1 VDLKG
6 AADRALKSKIIAAL
20 VAPGHAHNPSMSP
33 MERMGLLYQL
43 SDSVFEE
50 AVLESDEKAE
60 LSQAQFTA
68 VLKNFGLGELLANKA
83 ALDTLLL
90 KGLTATSTPEKPVSV
105 EPFMNWLTSEE
116 NSRARAPGRSPL
128 HFCKVYLSIITQPRI
143 LFNPSTTAAA
153 AKKEPEPEPE
163 QKPAPAPPVEA
174 VPVAAPEPEPTAAA
188 IASNSEPPAEQAPSV
203 PEPATAKAPSPAPGE
218 GSARASGTATPTSVK
233 EQTDSARATSPIGV
247 LSPAES
253 QKSASAANPST
264 ARSAG
269 STEDRETQERKQEE
283 FRQSL
288 QYQPKEMEIST
299 IVIEGEQL
307 VHAFYDTVLVN
318 VKIGVQEWNATTCM
332 AREKGS
338 KRRSYNVKWPEML
351 ISADAF
357 RNDHAII
364 TVAVHDAAVAS
375 ENPAV
380 PYLKTTSLG
389 EAPHSI
395 KIPMYYFMA
404 GTFDVNR
411 ELQVTPIVAAKVGTT
426 VSSGVIKV
434 SIHGNAR
441 DPKGVRTARIM
452 SMRPQDLMNIK
463 FDPIPLDDAEDLYES
478 DHESVDSAAPRRG
491 RKSGSIPEESP
502 KDAQDEDELTRTLF
516 PKASLA
522 NMSTLA
528 GKTPGAPLMNSLV
541 T

>member
-1 VDLKG
+1 
-6 AADRALKSKIIAAL
+6 
-20 VAPGHAHNPSMSP
+20 M
-33 MERMGLLYQL
+33 
-43 SDSVFEE
+43 
-50 AVLESDEKAE
+50 
-60 LSQAQFTA
+60 TA
-68 VLKNFGLGELLANKA
+68 
-83 ALDTLLL
+83 
-90 KGLTATSTPEKPVSV
+90 
-105 EPFMNWLTSEE
+105 
-116 NSRARAPGRSPL
+116 
-128 HFCKVYLSIITQPRI
+128 
-143 LFNPSTTAAA
+143 
-153 AKKEPEPEPE
+153 
-163 QKPAPAPPVEA
+163 
-174 VPVAAPEPEPTAAA
+174 
-188 IASNSEPPAEQAPSV
+188 
-203 PEPATAKAPSPAPGE
+203 EPAAGSKAPSPAPEE
-218 GSARASGTATPTSVK
+218 GSARPSADETPTPAK
-233 EQTDSARATSPIGV
+233 EQTNSARDSPRAS
-247 LSPAES
+247 LPQTES
-253 QKSASAANPST
+253 QKSMSATANPST
-264 ARSAG
+264 ARSTG

-307 VHAFYDTVLVN
+307 VHAFYDSVLVN

-380 PYLKTTSLG
+380 PYLKTTALG

-395 KIPMYYFMA
+395 KIPMYYFMV
-404 GTFDVNR
+404 GTFDVSR
-411 ELQVTPIVAAKVGTT
+411 ELQVTPIVPAKVGAT

-516 PKASLA
+516 PKASIA

-528 GKTPGAPLMNSLV
+528 SKAPGAPLMNSLV